1 MKVSKSDIEEVIEKL
16 QCLVN
21 EMEKAEIDEI
31 STDCNTY
38 GLYDFISFGSRG
50 YLTLDSEEL
59 DRKVA
64 EESYED

>member
-16 QCLVN
+16 QYLVN
-21 EMEKAEIDEI
+21 EMEKAEINEI
-31 STDCNTY
+31 STSCSIY
-38 GLYDFISFGSRG
+38 KLYEFISFGSRG

-64 EESYED
+64 DEQ